1 MTDIA
6 VDGVFLEDGSVRLRR
21 LRKDG
26 KKWQPVEQGRQWH
39 DDDGRHVLVMIG
51 GSDVYEI
58 VLSADT
64 LTWQL
69 KPVQGPG
76 ATVV

>member
-1 MTDIA
+1 MEKIATDCIFA
-6 VDGVFLEDGSVRLRR
+6 EDGSVRVRR
-21 LRKDG
+21 IRHRE
-26 KKWQPVEQGRQWH
+26 KWTAVEQGRQWR

-51 GSDVYEI
+51 GTDVYEI

-64 LTWQL
+64 LAWTL

>member
-1 MTDIA
+1 MTNIA
-6 VDGVFLEDGSVRLRR
+6 VDCVFLEDGSVRLRR
-21 LRKDG
+21 LRRNNE
-26 KKWQPVEQGRQWH
+26 KWQPVEQGRQWR

-76 ATVV
+76 TTVV